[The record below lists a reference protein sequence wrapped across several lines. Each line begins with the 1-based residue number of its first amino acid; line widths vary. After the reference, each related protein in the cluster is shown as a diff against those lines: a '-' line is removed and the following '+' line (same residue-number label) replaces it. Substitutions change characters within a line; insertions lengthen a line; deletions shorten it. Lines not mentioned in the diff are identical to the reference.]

1 MHGPSVE
8 SGWIFPGWL
17 LVMAVER
24 DAGVFRALRQDIK
37 DEEDREEKQRREVH
51 IRKIVDR

>member
-1 MHGPSVE
+1 ME